1 MNWKVLVVDDET
13 LARKLIVSHIAKIE
27 GLQLAGESGNAIH
40 AGNFLRA
47 HPVDL
52 IFLDIQMPEIDGMK
66 FIGTLKNPP
75 AVIFT
80 TAYRDFAPEAFEV
93 DAIDFLLKPVS
104 FERFLKAVNKFFDRK
119 ALIGSKLIEGDS
131 TAILYVKAD
140 KKIHRIPPEEIT
152 YVESMDEYVRIHLL
166 NKVLVTRE
174 NISSIEKK
182 LEGGGFVRIHRSFII
197 SKRYVTS
204 ISADGVQVQN
214 KQLPFGRA
222 FKMAALAHLGVGTR

>member
-13 LARKLIVSHIAKIE
+13 LARKLIVSHIAKVE
-27 GLQLAGESGNAIH
+27 GLQLAGESGSAIH
-40 AGNFLRA
+40 AGNFLRL
-47 HPVDL
+47 HSVDL

-66 FIGTLKNPP
+66 FIGTLKKPP

-104 FERFLKAVNKFFDRK
+104 FERFLKAVSKFFDRK
-119 ALIGSKLIEGDS
+119 ALVGSKVIESDS
-131 TAILYVKAD
+131 TNVLYVKAD
-140 KKIHRIPPEEIT
+140 RKIHRIPLDEVT
-152 YVESMDEYVRIHLL
+152 YLESMDEYVRVHLL

-182 LEGGGFVRIHRSFII
+182 LEGGGFVRI
-197 SKRYVTS
+197 
-204 ISADGVQVQN
+204 
-214 KQLPFGRA
+214 
-222 FKMAALAHLGVGTR
+222 